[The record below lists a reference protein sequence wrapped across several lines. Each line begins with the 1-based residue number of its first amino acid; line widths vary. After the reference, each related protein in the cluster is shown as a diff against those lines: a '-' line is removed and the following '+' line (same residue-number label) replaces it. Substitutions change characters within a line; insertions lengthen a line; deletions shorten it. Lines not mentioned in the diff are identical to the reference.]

1 MNYIDM
7 FIAVLLIW
15 AVFKGYTRGFIM
27 QLTIL
32 LALALGVYAALKLS
46 GFTAQQLDAR
56 FDMNSET
63 LYLVAIAVTFILVF
77 IGVNL
82 TGKLIEK
89 MVESIDL
96 SFLNRL
102 MGVILS
108 LAKTAIILGV
118 LLVYVDR
125 LDQKWRFLPDYTREH
140 SIFYKPLTNI
150 ALKIFPS
157 LNAYGDFKGKGEQI

>member
-7 FIAVLLIW
+7 FIGVLLIW

-32 LALALGVYAALKLS
+32 IALALGVFAALKLS
-46 GFTAQQLDAR
+46 GFTARQLDSK
-56 FDMNSET
+56 FVMNSET
-63 LYLVAIAVTFILVF
+63 LYLVAMAGTFIIAF
-77 IGVNL
+77 IGVYFI
-82 TGKLIEK
+82 GKLVEKAIES
-89 MVESIDL
+89 VNL

-102 MGVILS
+102 SGVVLS

-118 LLVYVDR
+118 LLVFMNR
-125 LDQKWRFLPDYTREH
+125 LDQRMHFLPKYTREH
-140 SIFYKPLTNI
+140 SVFYKPLTQI

-157 LNAYGDFKGKGEQI
+157 LNSYRDHRNRGEQV